1 MAESF
6 KQELSP
12 NLLSITGRENAK
24 AFEKREKEL
33 VPLEV
38 VVRTMEKHMPGL
50 LDPKEVR
57 EKRAAA
63 DALYDAHQRAEA
75 EGQPLRGGRTK
86 NKRRKPAAAGRSEG
100 TAEGNPKVRFSIRF
114 DPELLEVMKTVASRH
129 HTTVPRVIDAI
140 LRGWREE
147 GQNRYL

>member
-6 KQELSP
+6 KPALSP

-24 AFEKREKEL
+24 EFEKREKEL

-63 DALYDAHQRAEA
+63 DALYEAHQRAEGG
-75 EGQPLRGGRTK
+75 GQPPRGGRTK
-86 NKRRKPAAAGRSEG
+86 NKLRKPAAAGMSEG

-114 DPELLEVMKTVASRH
+114 NPELLEVMKAVASRH

-140 LRGWREE
+140 LRGWSEE